1 VRELSWPRAG
11 FGVELVEATTEQA
24 QIRPHSRAAL
34 LHRLGFAKLIEG
46 NPLERRSGD
55 AVAI

>member
-1 VRELSWPRAG
+1 
-11 FGVELVEATTEQA
+11 VEATTEQA